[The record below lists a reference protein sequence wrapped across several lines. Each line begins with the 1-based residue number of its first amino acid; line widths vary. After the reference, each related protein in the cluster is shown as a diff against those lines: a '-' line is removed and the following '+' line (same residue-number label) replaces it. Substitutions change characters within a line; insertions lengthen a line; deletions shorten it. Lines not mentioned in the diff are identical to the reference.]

1 MAASASQLQHDN
13 YPSFNLFSI
22 WLLGHLKKHFGQSGG
37 WHWQIRNRNLK
48 NDEKAFK
55 EFFMYLNLFKK
66 SKLKRRQIKVDEESL
81 KYYRTRVKQFRIVD
95 GKQIRVRTTPVKII
109 STSFSNSTTII
120 LDYVDNKGK
129 EVGGGWEI
137 NEAKA
142 IDSLTRSFGE
152 MRGNGKSC
160 GNCTTGNNAYKSC
173 RQSLMIIIIWSAGTL
188 YMRTLGARR
197 LDNFN
202 GYDNDKKL

>member
-1 MAASASQLQHDN
+1 MKEIQTNIYDTLDHLAKRRALYLGNHCNFDSLDSFVHGFTMAASASQLQHDN
-13 YPSFNLFSI
+13 YPGFNLFSI

-55 EFFMYLNLFKK
+55 EFFMYLDLFKK
-66 SKLKRRQIKVDEESL
+66 SKLKRREIKVDDESL
-81 KYYRTRVKQFRIVD
+81 KYYRMNVKQFRIVE
-95 GKQIRVRTTPVKII
+95 GKQIRVRTKPVKVTF
-109 STSFSNSTTII
+109 TSFSNSTTII
-120 LDYVDNKGK
+120 FDYVDNKGR

-152 MRGNGKSC
+152 MRGKW
-160 GNCTTGNNAYKSC
+160 
-173 RQSLMIIIIWSAGTL
+173 R
-188 YMRTLGARR
+188 
-197 LDNFN
+197 
-202 GYDNDKKL
+202 KLR